1 MRNIAIIYNLTLF
14 CLYTVRGFVIIVNM
28 IQLDGRDKAILLEL
42 QHESR
47 LSYAEIGSRVGLSPA
62 AVHDRVKKLERKG
75 VIKAYKIQVDPEAL
89 GLRLTAFVAIRLDN
103 NFTGPEIQPSL
114 EQFPQIEEIHS
125 IAGETDILLKVR
137 TTDTKALEALI
148 YRIKSVPGVAR
159 ITSTIV
165 LSTALEGR
173 PLVPSE
179 SEEQV
184 LLR

>member
-1 MRNIAIIYNLTLF
+1 MF
-14 CLYTVRGFVIIVNM
+14 H
-28 IQLDGRDKAILLEL
+28 LDARDRAILLVL
-42 QHESR
+42 QRESR

-62 AVHDRVKKLERKG
+62 AVHDRVKKLERRG

-89 GLRLTAFVAIRLDN
+89 GLKLTAFVSIRLDN
-103 NFTGPEIQPSL
+103 NSTVREIQPNL
-114 EQFPQIEEIHS
+114 EQLHQIEEMHS

-137 TTDTKALEALI
+137 TTDTKTLETLI
-148 YRIKSVPGVAR
+148 YRIKCVPGVAR

-179 SEEQV
+179 CGAQAVSD
-184 LLR
+184 